1 MRFIHVVMLANFM
14 LLAAWGFVVLM
25 FSLGV

>member
-1 MRFIHVVMLANFM
+1 MRFIHIVMLVNFT
-14 LLAAWGFVVLM
+14 LLAVWGFVVLM

>member
-1 MRFIHVVMLANFM
+1 MRFIHVVMLANLT
-14 LLAAWGFVVLM
+14 LLAVWGFVILV

>member
-1 MRFIHVVMLANFM
+1 MRFIHIVMLTNFT
-14 LLAAWGFVVLM
+14 LLAVWGFVVLM

>member
-1 MRFIHVVMLANFM
+1 MRFIHVVMLANFT
-14 LLAAWGFVVLM
+14 LIVVWGFVVLM

>member
-1 MRFIHVVMLANFM
+1 MRFIHVVMLANFT
-14 LLAAWGFVVLM
+14 LIVVWGVVILM

>member
-1 MRFIHVVMLANFM
+1 MRFIHMVMLANFT
-14 LLAAWGFVVLM
+14 LLAVWGFVVVM